1 MVTIYLKTETQLGY
15 IYFNFSP
22 DQKSWVNII
31 EKFASSESMQVHLDN
46 INDYLLKRQVENFY
60 EVSKDNGLF
69 IYDNARRKLYD
80 LIQEAKNYKY
90 KEYIHLVKSKAPEFK
105 TIVKYSEDNKHDLMM
120 FYKTIF
126 NFIENGHNL

>member
-1 MVTIYLKTETQLGY
+1 MITIYLKTETQLGY

-80 LIQEAKNYKY
+80 LIQEAKNYTL
-90 KEYIHLVKSKAPEFK
+90 KEYVSKLKEKGPEFK

>member
-1 MVTIYLKTETQLGY
+1 MITIYLKTETQLGY

-22 DQKSWVNII
+22 DQKSWINII
-31 EKFASSESMQVHLDN
+31 EKFASPESMQVHLDN

-60 EVSKDNGLF
+60 EVSKDNGIF
-69 IYDNARRKLYD
+69 IYDNARRKIYD
-80 LIQEAKNYKY
+80 LIQEAPGYKLKDY
-90 KEYIHLVKSKAPEFK
+90 MLKVKGMLPEFK
-105 TIVKYSEDNKHDLMM
+105 TIVKYSESDKEDLMM